1 MSEKPKELRE
11 DEVAYGRSEY
21 VRDGIKIGIK
31 NTVCSVE
38 NISSGGKR
46 MIRMETAKDKK
57 NGAITQGRNANTG
70 HSIKRN
76 EISGEFIAGNND
88 KSFAGISVRKK
99 FRAAANPSITKEM
112 AKLAKRAVLAV
123 LNRN

>member
-11 DEVAYGRSEY
+11 DEVAYRGSEY

-31 NTVCSVE
+31 NTVGSVE
-38 NISSGGKR
+38 NISSGRKR

-57 NGAITQGRNANTG
+57 NEAITQGRNANTG

-76 EISGEFIAGNND
+76 EISGEFIAANND

-99 FRAAANPSITKEM
+99 IRAAANPSITKEM